1 MLEKYEREREKERDM
16 VEESIFNSKCLLLW
30 NISRFFSIQ
39 SFPWLRFLVFVQE
52 EKEGK
57 D

>member
-1 MLEKYEREREKERDM
+1 MLEKYEREREGEM